1 MPDSIPVLSPR
12 EQARYNAELIHR
24 ALILLFRGLTGLFRA
39 AIQYL
44 MTAKDDTKQVMWLLL
59 ILLQTI
65 ILTLSG
71 WCLSYTVATG
81 ERVARLETK
90 IDFLTNGGRAESVF
104 TNAPPDTFALLS
116 APSIPPQS
124 VE

>member
-1 MPDSIPVLSPR
+1 MPDSIPVLSPK
-12 EQARYNAELIHR
+12 EQLRYNSELMRR
-24 ALILLFRGLTGLFRA
+24 AVILLFRGLTGCARA
-39 AIQYL
+39 VIQHI
-44 MTAKDDTKQVMWLLL
+44 MTTKDDTKQVMWFLL

-65 ILTLSG
+65 ILALSG

-90 IDFLTNGGRAESVF
+90 IDFLTNGGHVGD
-104 TNAPPDTFALLS
+104 APTKALPETVALLS
-116 APSIPPQS
+116 APRIPPQS